1 MKTELAIDLALK
13 KQIILEL
20 IRLKGEQLYQLKLEQ
35 KERLENANMEDIDK
49 GDPIESPK
57 QQMMADIELHASRL
71 DQISADMVAL
81 LRIDLTMVHSQVSY
95 GSLIRTN
102 RGYIL
107 VGIAFTDVFFEDKKI
122 IGISTNS
129 PLFQKMEG
137 LKGHTEFHLGNIEY
151 VIFEIV

>member
-1 MKTELAIDLALK
+1 MKTDLAIDLELK

-20 IRLKGEQLYQLKLEQ
+20 IRLKEEQLSQLKLEQ

-49 GDPIESPK
+49 ADPIESPK

-71 DQISADMVAL
+71 DQISADIVAL
-81 LRIDLTMVHSQVSY
+81 LRIDLTTVHSQVSY

-107 VGIAFTDVFFEDKKI
+107 VGIAFTAFFLGDKKI
-122 IGISTNS
+122 IGISMDS

-137 LKGHTEFHLGNIEY
+137 LGEHTEFHLGNIEY

>member
-1 MKTELAIDLALK
+1 MKTDLAIDLELK
-13 KQIILEL
+13 EQIILEL
-20 IRLKGEQLYQLKLEQ
+20 IRLKEEQLSQLKLEQ

-49 GDPIESPK
+49 ADPIESPK

-71 DQISADMVAL
+71 DQISADIVAL
-81 LRIDLTMVHSQVSY
+81 LRIDLTTVHSQVSY

-107 VGIAFTDVFFEDKKI
+107 VGIAFTAFFLGDKKI
-122 IGISTNS
+122 IGISMDS

-137 LKGHTEFHLGNIEY
+137 LGEHTEFHLGNIEY